1 MKRIALF
8 VLLAAALRL
17 SGWLPFESRDV
28 ARLVPIEALVVS
40 IDGEEVILDGGEA
53 QGRGRTWTEALAD
66 LDRSAAGDV
75 FLSTAEQLILTGSA
89 VTLLPEIVQS
99 NALRP
104 AAQVCFAPEAP
115 PDPSEAADYLS
126 AHEMDWTVQRVRT
139 ALLRGEAVRL
149 PVLAETEGGLRLYA

>member
-28 ARLVPIEALVVS
+28 ARLVPIQALVVS
-40 IDGEEVILDGGEA
+40 LDGETLVLDGGEA
-53 QGRGRTWTEALAD
+53 QGRGQTWTEALTDLNQSAGGDMFLGTAEHLILAD
-66 LDRSAAGDV
+66 
-75 FLSTAEQLILTGSA
+75 STAA
-89 VTLLPEIVQS
+89 LLPEIVRS
-99 NALRP
+99 GVLRP
-104 AAQVCFAPEAP
+104 AAMVCLAPGAP

-126 AHEMDWTVQRVRT
+126 ARDHDWTVRRVQT

-149 PVLAETEGGLRLYA
+149 PVLAETEGGMRLYE